1 MQIVKL
7 VVFGIIGAILV
18 ITVQQQ
24 KKELALLLGIAI
36 GAVML
41 LESSKG
47 LSQVLTGL
55 QQLADRAG
63 ISGRQM
69 KLLLKLLVSSYV
81 IEFGSEICKDAGQQ
95 ALASKIQLGGRLMM
109 MVMAMPIFTSLME
122 LIAGLLG

>member
-24 KKELALLLGIAI
+24 KKEIALLLGIAI

>member
-1 MQIVKL
+1 MQIIKL

>member
-7 VVFGIIGAILV
+7 VVFGMIGAILV

-36 GAVML
+36 GTMLL
-41 LESSKG
+41 LESSQG
-47 LSQVLTGL
+47 LAQVLTGL

-69 KLLLKLLVSSYV
+69 KLLIKLLVSSYV
-81 IEFGSEICKDAGQQ
+81 IEFGSEVCKDAGQQ
-95 ALASKIQLGGRLMM
+95 TLASKIQLGGKLMM
-109 MVMAMPIFTSLME
+109 MVMAMPIFTSLMD
-122 LIAGLLG
+122 LIAGLLE